1 MVAGAGFRAPVG
13 LGAPIPTLRVGAP
26 RLTLLPRRFKSNLI
40 NKNKKADP
48 EGPAFFV
55 FW

>member
-1 MVAGAGFRAPVG
+1 M
-13 LGAPIPTLRVGAP
+13 LRIGAP
-26 RLTLLPRRFKSNLI
+26 RLNLLPRRFKSNLINKNKKANLI

-55 FW
+55 SW